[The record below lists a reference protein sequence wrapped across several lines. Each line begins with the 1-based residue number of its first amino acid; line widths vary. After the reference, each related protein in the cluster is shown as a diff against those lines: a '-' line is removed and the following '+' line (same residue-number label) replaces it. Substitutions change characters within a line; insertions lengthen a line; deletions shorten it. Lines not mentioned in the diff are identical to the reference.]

1 MSAVIT
7 LLSDFGW
14 QDVYVGVMKG
24 VIAAIAPNTTIV
36 DLTHAVP
43 AQDVATGGFQL
54 ANAVPYFPRNTV
66 HVAVV
71 DPGVGGQRRA
81 VAVECEC
88 GIFIVPDNGLL
99 SQVCDRFPAQA
110 AVVLDNPEYWRV
122 PDPSRTF
129 HGRDIFAPVGAHLAA
144 GILLAQVG
152 SPIDPATLMH
162 YSRPP
167 VQQTKSSVA
176 GTVQACDRFGNVITN
191 IPGDLVD
198 SSAAGARWV
207 AIANGRTVPGGCTY
221 GDVALGEAVALI
233 GSHGWIELA
242 VNGGNARDQL
252 HVQCDDRVEIQWL
265 SGDRQSLHA
274 SQ

>member
-1 MSAVIT
+1 MTVIT

-24 VIAAIAPNTTIV
+24 VIAAIAPDATIV
-36 DLTHAVP
+36 DLTHDIP

-54 ANAVPYFPRNTV
+54 ANAAPYFSQNTV

-81 VAVECEC
+81 IAVECEC
-88 GIFIVPDNGLL
+88 GMFVVPDNGLL
-99 SQVCDRFPAQA
+99 SQVCDRFPVQT
-110 AVVLDNPEYWRV
+110 AVELNNPAYWRRSR
-122 PDPSRTF
+122 PSRTF

-144 GILLAQVG
+144 GVALTQVG
-152 SPIDPATLMH
+152 SPIDLATLVLH
-162 YSRPP
+162 AVPT
-167 VQQTKSSVA
+167 VAQTDTSIT
-176 GTVQACDRFGNVITN
+176 GIVQACDRFGNLITN

-198 SSAAGARWV
+198 AASGSRGWV
-207 AIANGRTVPGGCTY
+207 AIANDRTVPGRLTY
-221 GDVALGEAVALI
+221 GDVGVGEAVALI

-252 HVQCDDRVEIQWL
+252 RVQCDDRVEIQWL
-265 SGDRQSLHA
+265 LGDRQSSNSYL
-274 SQ
+274 

>member
-24 VIAAIAPNTTIV
+24 AIAAIAPDTTIV

-43 AQDVATGGFQL
+43 PQDVAAGGFQL
-54 ANAVPYFPRNTV
+54 ANAVPYFPPTTV

-81 VAVECEC
+81 VAVECDC
-88 GIFIVPDNGLL
+88 GRFVVPDNGLL
-99 SQVCDRFPAQA
+99 SQVCDRYPAKA
-110 AVVLDNPEYWRV
+110 AVELDNPQYWRV
-122 PDPSRTF
+122 PQPSRTF

-144 GILLAQVG
+144 GVPLMQVG
-152 SPIDPATLMH
+152 SLLDPATLMVH
-162 YSRPP
+162 SRPP
-167 VQQTKSSVA
+167 VRQTENALA
-176 GTVQACDRFGNVITN
+176 GVVQACDRFGNLITN
-191 IPGDLVD
+191 IPGHLVENMP
-198 SSAAGARWV
+198 ARKGWV
-207 AIANGRTVPGGCTY
+207 ATANGHTLASGLTY
-221 GDVALGEAVALI
+221 GDVALGEAVALV

-265 SGDRQSLHA
+265 SADSQSSNS

>member
-14 QDVYVGVMKG
+14 QDVYVGVIKG
-24 VIAAIAPNTTIV
+24 VIAAIAPNATTI
-36 DLTHAVP
+36 DLTHAIP
-43 AQDVATGGFQL
+43 AQDLTTGGFQL

-88 GIFIVPDNGLL
+88 GIFVVPDNGLL
-99 SQVCDRFPAQA
+99 SQVCDRWPVKA
-110 AVVLDNPEYWRV
+110 AVELDNPEYWRV
-122 PDPSRTF
+122 SDPSRTF
-129 HGRDIFAPVGAHLAA
+129 HGRDIFAPVGAYLVA
-144 GILLAQVG
+144 GVPLTTVG
-152 SPIDPATLMH
+152 SPVDPATLMLH
-162 YSRPP
+162 PLPP
-167 VQQTKSSVA
+167 VQQTRDAVA
-176 GTVQACDRFGNVITN
+176 GIVQACDRFGNLITN

-198 SSAAGARWV
+198 RLAAGQRWV
-207 AIANGRTVPGGCTY
+207 VIANGRTVPGRCTY
-221 GDVALGEAVALI
+221 GDVATGETVALT

-265 SGDRQSLHA
+265 SGDR
-274 SQ
+274 